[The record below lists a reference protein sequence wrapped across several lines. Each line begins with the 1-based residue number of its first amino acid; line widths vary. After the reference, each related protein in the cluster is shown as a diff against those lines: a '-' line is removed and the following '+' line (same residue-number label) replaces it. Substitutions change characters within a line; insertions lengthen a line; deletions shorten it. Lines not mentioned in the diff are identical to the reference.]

1 MFFSYIVLRL
11 SHEHEIN
18 CSNKTEECGKVVP
31 MEAFVLEHEMCQNRE
46 YNEGNTLLDYFQL
59 HQGKGASVSN
69 KADAVGGHLAAI
81 LEESYEPRERY
92 YANQWPVG

>member
-18 CSNKTEECGKVVP
+18 CSNKAEEGGKVIPV
-31 MEAFVLEHEMCQNRE
+31 ETFVLEHKMCQNRE

-59 HQGKGASVSN
+59 HQGKRSSVSN
-69 KADAVGGHLAAI
+69 KADTVCRYLTTVF
-81 LEESYEPRERY
+81 ERNN
-92 YANQWPVG
+92 AN